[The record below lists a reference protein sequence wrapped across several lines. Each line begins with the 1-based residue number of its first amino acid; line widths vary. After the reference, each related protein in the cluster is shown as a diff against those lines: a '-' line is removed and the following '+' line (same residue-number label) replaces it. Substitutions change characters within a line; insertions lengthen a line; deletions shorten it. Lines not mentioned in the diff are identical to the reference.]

1 MGDTWVTGYAPSI
14 NANPELGWEKAS
26 SFNIGVDVVAIN
38 GRLRGSLEYFDR
50 RSQDLLWT
58 YTAPQPPFIYKNIL
72 VNVGTTKN
80 TGIEL
85 SADFDVFNKKPFTW
99 TTGINYSYGT
109 TKMTKLSSDIYQASY
124 IDLYDNGAISNKEYY
139 FRVEE
144 GGKVGQFY
152 GYEYVGLD
160 ENGIMMV
167 NNKDGEPILITNATA
182 EDKKYIGNGAP
193 KHFLS
198 WTNSLT
204 YKNFDLTFLFR
215 GAFGFKIYNKSQQDL
230 GLIKSGGYMLNVLR
244 DAYLDNKAIKEDGG
258 HICSYYLENGS
269 YFKLDNVTLGY
280 TFTPKNR
287 HLLESLRVYLTA
299 KNLFTI
305 TGYKGHDPSTVPQNG
320 ITPGVD
326 ESGAYPQATQVS
338 LGLTVKFH

>member
-58 YTAPQPPFIYKNIL
+58 YTAPQPPFIYDKIL

-80 TGIEL
+80 TGFEL

-124 IDLYDNGAISNKEYY
+124 IDLYDNGAIGGSENY
-139 FRVEE
+139 FRIEE

-152 GYEYVGLD
+152 GYEYAGID
-160 ENGIMMV
+160 ETGILMV
-167 NNKDGEPILITNATA
+167 YNQDNGEPILITNATA
-182 EDKKYIGNGAP
+182 EDKKYICNGAP

-215 GAFGFKIYNKSQQDL
+215 GAFGFDIFNKSQV
-230 GLIKSGGYMLNVLR
+230 GLRS
-244 DAYLDNKAIKEDGG
+244 D
-258 HICSYYLENGS
+258 
-269 YFKLDNVTLGY
+269 
-280 TFTPKNR
+280 
-287 HLLESLRVYLTA
+287 
-299 KNLFTI
+299 
-305 TGYKGHDPSTVPQNG
+305 
-320 ITPGVD
+320 
-326 ESGAYPQATQVS
+326 
-338 LGLTVKFH
+338 